1 MLNTAAVLSV
11 DMLLLL
17 MLHTASLQELTD
29 LRAAL
34 AALTAEEKEDECIS
48 HVIKLRRAWA
58 EGEPGQGLAALTSD

>member
-1 MLNTAAVLSV
+1 
-11 DMLLLL
+11 
-17 MLHTASLQELTD
+17 MLHTGTASLQELTD

-58 EGEPGQGLAALTSD
+58 EGELGQGLAALTSN

>member
-1 MLNTAAVLSV
+1 MP
-11 DMLLLL
+11 
-17 MLHTASLQELTD
+17 MLHTTSLQELTD

-58 EGEPGQGLAALTSD
+58 EGEPGQGLAALASD